1 MDLNKLLGDTNPDD
15 LKKIIA
21 ILQAVAGISEE
32 SQDTT
37 SVKDTTQKTSKPV
50 IKSKSRKQKTIERGE
65 QRNKFLDMQEK
76 NMHKE
81 DTTFQK
87 KVSKHPPVPRS
98 RPFTPISVRCRV
110 CGNVE
115 DVNPRLVE
123 SPDRYKCND
132 CSGSAG

>member
-1 MDLNKLLGDTNPDD
+1 MDLNKLMNDTNPED
-15 LKKIIA
+15 LKKLIA
-21 ILQAVAGISEE
+21 ILQAVVGS
-32 SQDTT
+32 
-37 SVKDTTQKTSKPV
+37 KDSDEQPEPQPTA
-50 IKSKSRKQKTIERGE
+50 IKSKGKKRQPLDGNNH
-65 QRNKFLDMQEK
+65 NKFLDMQEK

-81 DTTFQK
+81 DTAFQQ

-115 DVNPRLVE
+115 EVNPRLVE
-123 SPDRYKCND
+123 SPDRYKCNN

>member
-1 MDLNKLLGDTNPDD
+1 MDLNKLMNDTNPED

-21 ILQAVAGISEE
+21 ILQAVVGAKDS
-32 SQDTT
+32 DTQPEPQPT
-37 SVKDTTQKTSKPV
+37 A
-50 IKSKSRKQKTIERGE
+50 IKSKGKKRQPLDGNNH
-65 QRNKFLDMQEK
+65 NKFLDMQEK

-81 DTTFQK
+81 DTAFQQ

-115 DVNPRLVE
+115 EVNPRLVE
-123 SPDRYKCND
+123 SPDRYKCNN

>member
-1 MDLNKLLGDTNPDD
+1 MNDTNPED

-21 ILQAVAGISEE
+21 ILQAVVGA
-32 SQDTT
+32 
-37 SVKDTTQKTSKPV
+37 KDSDKQPEPQPTA
-50 IKSKSRKQKTIERGE
+50 IKSKSKKRQPLDGNNH
-65 QRNKFLDMQEK
+65 NKFLDMQEK

-81 DTTFQK
+81 DTAFQQ

-115 DVNPRLVE
+115 EVNPRLVE
-123 SPDRYKCND
+123 SPDRYKCNN

>member
-1 MDLNKLLGDTNPDD
+1 MDLNKLMNDTNPED

-21 ILQAVAGISEE
+21 ILQAVVGS
-32 SQDTT
+32 
-37 SVKDTTQKTSKPV
+37 KDSDKQPEPPPTV
-50 IKSKSRKQKTIERGE
+50 IKSKNKKRQPLDGNNH
-65 QRNKFLDMQEK
+65 NKFLDMQEK

-81 DTTFQK
+81 DTTFQQ

-110 CGNVE
+110 CGNME
-115 DVNPRLVE
+115 EVNPRLVE
-123 SPDRYKCND
+123 SPDRYKCNN